1 MPSVRELVRSMQVE
15 IRDTDLQPERAADL
29 LNRLCALT
37 GNIADEIRE
46 ADMEYARV
54 LLQHLEAEAR
64 ANRAKIKAETTPEY
78 SRKREARDLKDL
90 ATEMIGS
97 LKYYLRAK
105 AEELRDARYAQG

>member
-1 MPSVRELVRSMQVE
+1 MPTVRELVHQMQREV
-15 IRDTDLQPERAADL
+15 RDTDLQPDRAAEL

-37 GNIADEIRE
+37 GNIADEIRQ

-54 LLQHLEAEAR
+54 LLIHLEMEER

-78 SRKREARDLKDL
+78 LRKREARDLKEL

-105 AEELRDARYAQG
+105 AEEIRDARYAQG